1 MQAAAVGL
9 FLALAAC
16 SPVFQNHGYLP
27 TERELAQVQ
36 IGATREE
43 AQEILGRPSAEG
55 MLNADAWYY
64 VQGRW
69 RMTGINAPREVERE
83 VVAVSFSP
91 EGRVTNIERFGMDR
105 GQVVLLSRRVTEPN
119 VKGASALSQIFGNIG
134 QMNAE
139 DLFQ

>member
-69 RMTGINAPREVERE
+69 KMTGINAPREVERE